1 MSSTEDGS
9 EPSVNKSALLLSVVQ
24 NMSYV
29 SAVAQFAVASVAMMV
44 GNKQAVTALPLPCT
58 VVIIQCVGT
67 LLLLGF
73 CRQHLKPIEAGTAK
87 HWLPIAVLFALM
99 IFTSM
104 KTFVYVGV
112 STVIIMRNVGAI
124 VTTVVE
130 YYVRGVTVNRRIVAS
145 EVAIVVGAVMYGW
158 GAVDFNWTGLF
169 WLLVNVGAQVAYD
182 VTVKKLTDVH
192 TEIRDMSKY
201 TMSLYNNALAVP
213 LVGAVL
219 VAQGEH
225 AALGDSL
232 AAVTPGGWGVVAVT
246 CFFGFLISTSGFGLQ
261 KLVSATTFLVI
272 NNLTKF
278 FNILLGVLF
287 MNDKLVGMTD
297 AAGCVLAL
305 GAGFWYSYE
314 SMLHADSLKKKQQQ
328 AVKGGKAH

>member
-169 WLLVNVGAQVAYD
+169 WLLVNVGGQVAYG
-182 VTVKKLTDVH
+182 VTVKKLTDIH
-192 TEIRDMSKY
+192 AEIRDMSKY
-201 TMSLYNNALAVP
+201 TMSLYNNTLALPLIAV
-213 LVGAVL
+213 VL
-219 VAQGEH
+219 VLQKEH
-225 AALGDSL
+225 EVISDKV
-232 AAVTPGGWGVVAVT
+232 AAVTAGGWAVIAVT

-287 MNDKLVGMTD
+287 MNDKLVGFSD
-297 AAGCVLAL
+297 AAGCVVAL

-314 SMLHADSLKKKQQQ
+314 SILHADSLRQQVT
-328 AVKGGKAH
+328 AKNDGDKP